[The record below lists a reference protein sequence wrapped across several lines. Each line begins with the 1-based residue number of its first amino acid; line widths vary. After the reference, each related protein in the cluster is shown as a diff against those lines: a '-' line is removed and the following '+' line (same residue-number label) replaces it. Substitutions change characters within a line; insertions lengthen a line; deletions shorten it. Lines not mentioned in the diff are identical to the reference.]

1 MRCTPRDE
9 VKNGLLCFSSSVRMS
24 DDDEEEV
31 TEGADECDLTPPPAV
46 NLSKECP
53 RKVSKDWP
61 NGQPD
66 ASHSVV
72 SSAESLDNID

>member
-1 MRCTPRDE
+1 MIA
-9 VKNGLLCFSSSVRMS
+9 LFSSSVLMS

-31 TEGADECDLTPPPAV
+31 TEGADECDLIPPPAV
-46 NLSKECP
+46 NLPKECP
-53 RKVSKDWP
+53 RKVSKDWAS
-61 NGQPD
+61 GQAD